1 MPHLKGRLRRLEG
14 RMMQGGRCPECG
26 LAPDEQRPFAVIE
39 QGVPWKG
46 SPDDP
51 HECCVRCGLQLYTV
65 IEVVYDSPAG
75 EEGEGA

>member
-1 MPHLKGRLRRLEG
+1 VSIESRLRRLEE
-14 RMMQGGRCPECG
+14 RRSAGRCPECG